1 MKIGY
6 QISMAKKI
14 IIVALLGLFAMASF
28 AQDVLTESSLLKMR
42 HELQAAGEEKDLN
55 KFFALFT
62 PKARV
67 TLKMP
72 ANKGG
77 GKQVMNLAKFK
88 KMIKHIWS
96 LPAEIESKISGYDIS
111 IDEDGQS
118 AVIKNLISETIK
130 INGKTINSE
139 ATENFKVAL
148 INGKP
153 TIKSLKVNVL
163 KQY

>member
-1 MKIGY
+1 MKMGY
-6 QISMAKKI
+6 QFRMAKKL
-14 IIVALLGLFAMASF
+14 IVIALFGLFSTASF

-42 HELQAAGEEKDLN
+42 YELKAAGEEKNLN

-88 KMIKHIWS
+88 KMIKHVWS
-96 LPAEIESKISGYDIS
+96 LPAEIESKVSGFDIA

-118 AVIKNLISETIK
+118 AVMKNLINESIK
-130 INGKTINSE
+130 INGDTINSE
-139 ATENFKVAL
+139 ATEKFNVIL
-148 INGKP
+148 VGGKP
-153 TIKSLKVNVL
+153 TIKSLKVNII

>member
-1 MKIGY
+1 MKTEY
-6 QISMAKKI
+6 QINMAKKL
-14 IIVALLGLFAMASF
+14 IIVALLGLFSMASF
-28 AQDVLTESSLLKMR
+28 AQDVLTETSLLEMR
-42 HELQAAGEEKDLN
+42 YELQAAGEEKDLN

-67 TLKMP
+67 TLQMP
-72 ANKGG
+72 ASKGG
-77 GKQVMNLAKFK
+77 NKQVMNLAKFK
-88 KMIKHIWS
+88 KMVKHVWS
-96 LPAEIESKISGYDIS
+96 LPAEIESKISGFDIS

-118 AVIKNLISETIK
+118 AVIKNVMNETIK
-130 INGKTINSE
+130 INGDTINSE
-139 ATENFKVAL
+139 AKEKFMVTL

>member
-1 MKIGY
+1 MKMGY
-6 QISMAKKI
+6 QINMAKKLM
-14 IIVALLGLFAMASF
+14 IVAVLGLFSMTSF

-42 HELQAAGEEKDLN
+42 HELQAAGEEKDSN

-88 KMIKHIWS
+88 KMVKHVWS
-96 LPAEIESKISGYDIS
+96 LPAEIESKISSVDIS
-111 IDEDGQS
+111 IAEDGQS
-118 AVIKNLISETIK
+118 AVIKNSINETIK
-130 INGKTINSE
+130 INGNTINSE
-139 ATENFKVAL
+139 AKEKFMVTL

>member
-1 MKIGY
+1 MKMTY
-6 QISMAKKI
+6 QTTMVKRL
-14 IIVALLGLFAMASF
+14 IIVALLGLFSTASF

-42 HELQAAGEEKDLN
+42 HELKTAGEEKDLN

-88 KMIKHIWS
+88 KMIKHVWS
-96 LPAEIESKISGYDIS
+96 LPAEIESKISGFDVS

-118 AVIKNLISETIK
+118 AVINNLINETIK
-130 INGKTINSE
+130 INGDTIKSE
-139 ATENFKVAL
+139 ATERFKVAL

-163 KQY
+163 K

>member
-1 MKIGY
+1 MKTRY
-6 QISMAKKI
+6 QISIVKKLVLI
-14 IIVALLGLFAMASF
+14 ALVGFFSTASF

-42 HELQAAGEEKDLN
+42 HELITAGKEKDID

-88 KMIKHIWS
+88 KMIKHVWS
-96 LPAEIESKISGYDIS
+96 LPAEIESKISSFDVS
-111 IDEDGQS
+111 INEDGQS
-118 AVIKNLISETIK
+118 AVINNSINETIK
-130 INGKTINSE
+130 INGNTIHSE
-139 ATENFKVAL
+139 ATEKFKVEL

-163 KQY
+163 K

>member
-1 MKIGY
+1 MKIAY
-6 QISMAKKI
+6 KI
-14 IIVALLGLFAMASF
+14 GMTKQLLIATFLGLFSMASF
-28 AQDVLTESSLLKMR
+28 AQDILTQESLLELR
-42 HELQAAGEEKDLN
+42 HELQAAGEAKDFDR
-55 KFFALFT
+55 FFGFFT

-88 KMIKHIWS
+88 KMIQHVWS
-96 LPAEIESKISGYDIS
+96 LPAEIESSLSDLDIS
-111 IDEDGQS
+111 ITKGGQS
-118 AVIKNLISETIK
+118 AVINNSINETIK

-139 ATENFKVAL
+139 SKEKFMVIL

-153 TIKSLKVNVL
+153 TIKSLKVNVV

>member
-1 MKIGY
+1 MKMTY
-6 QISMAKKI
+6 QISMVKKLI
-14 IIVALLGLFAMASF
+14 IIALFGVFSAISF

-77 GKQVMNLAKFK
+77 GKQVLSLAKFK
-88 KMIKHIWS
+88 KMIKHVWS
-96 LPAEIESKISGYDIS
+96 LPAEIESKISDFDIS
-111 IDEDGQS
+111 ISEDGQS
-118 AVIKNLISETIK
+118 AVINNLVNETVK
-130 INGKTINSE
+130 INGDTINSE
-139 ATENFKVAL
+139 SKEKFMVTL

-153 TIKSLKVNVL
+153 AIKGLKVNIL